1 VLAVRKVIFDI
12 SMSLDGFVTASGI
25 RPDEPMAADGQRLHA
40 WAMERL
46 DPRDHAELEVSGIGA
61 MIAGRRRTYDTS
73 LPWWQA
79 NGPTGEARVPLFVV
93 TDPAPESSPR
103 DASSSSRMEQ

>member
-1 VLAVRKVIFDI
+1 VVAVGKVIFHF
-12 SMSLDGFVTASGI
+12 SMSHDGFVTASGI
-25 RPDEPMAADGQRLHA
+25 RPDEPMAAGGQRLHA

-46 DPRDHAELEVSGIGA
+46 DPRDQAELEVSGIGA
-61 MIAGRRRTYDTS
+61 LIAGRRRTYDTS

-93 TDPAPESSPR
+93 TDPAPESSPP
-103 DASSSSRMEQ
+103 DARSSRRREQ